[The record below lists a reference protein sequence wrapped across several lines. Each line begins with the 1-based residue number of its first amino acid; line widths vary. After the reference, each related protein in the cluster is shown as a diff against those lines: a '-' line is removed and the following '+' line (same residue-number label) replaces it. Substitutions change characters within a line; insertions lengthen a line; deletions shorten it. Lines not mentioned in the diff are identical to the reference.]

1 MKSNT
6 IKSFF
11 ILIVFMFQASNNLI
25 AQQKSFTKNNSN
37 DQSVVMTW
45 NKNTPDQEMLDDI
58 TALKQNNGVIIKYS
72 NLKRNQKG
80 EITALKIEYKDSDG
94 NTGSQEYN
102 GKNAI
107 SEIKFFKINDRI
119 GFGEPND
126 NASFAFNNLNFNDLQ
141 KSFGNRIQMDT
152 LMQDNFDLNPS
163 MKKKSKIVIREN
175 GKKPLT
181 IEDGKVLEGGEDYTP
196 EEIEKIK
203 KEHQFNFDNGGN
215 EKLDFNFS
223 SENLDIKS
231 LKEQIQK
238 MQNQLMEINPNLQNK
253 DNPKQLKD
261 LKSEKDTTKEELKQ
275 AKEEMLKAKK
285 EMEEARAALEK
296 AKSEI
301 KMRKT

>member
-1 MKSNT
+1 MKSNSV
-6 IKSFF
+6 KSVFVFF
-11 ILIVFMFQASNNLI
+11 MLVFFTSNIVLG
-25 AQQKSFTKNNSN
+25 QQKSFTKTDSN

-58 TALKQNNGVIIKYS
+58 KALKQNNNVTIKYS

-80 EITALKIEYKDSDG
+80 EITALKIEYKDSEG
-94 NTGSQEYN
+94 NSGSQEYN

-107 SEIKFFKINDRI
+107 CEIKFFKVKDRI

-126 NASFAFNNLNFNDLQ
+126 NNQFAFNDFNFNDLQ

-152 LMQDNFDLNPS
+152 LMNDNFDLNPDT
-163 MKKKSKIVIREN
+163 KKKSKIVIQEN
-175 GKKPLT
+175 GKKPLV
-181 IEDGKVLEGGEDYTP
+181 IEDGKVVEGGEDYSP
-196 EEIEKIK
+196 EEIAKIK
-203 KEHQFNFDNGGN
+203 NQHQFNFNENGT

-223 SENLDIKS
+223 SENFDMKS
-231 LKEQIQK
+231 LKEQIEK
-238 MQNQLMEINPNLQNK
+238 MQSQLMQISPNEDK
-253 DNPKQLKD
+253 KENPKQLKD
-261 LKSEKDTTKEELKQ
+261 LKTEKEATKELKQ

-285 EMEEARAALEK
+285 EMEEARKELEK

>member
-1 MKSNT
+1 MKSNSV
-6 IKSFF
+6 KSVFVFF
-11 ILIVFMFQASNNLI
+11 MLVFLTSNIVLG
-25 AQQKSFTKNNSN
+25 QQKSFTKTDSN

-58 TALKQNNGVIIKYS
+58 KALKQNNNVTIKYS

-80 EITALKIEYKDSDG
+80 EITALKIEYKDSEG
-94 NTGSQEYN
+94 NSGSQEYN

-107 SEIKFFKINDRI
+107 CEIKFFKVKDRI

-126 NASFAFNNLNFNDLQ
+126 NNQFAFNDFNFNDLQ

-152 LMQDNFDLNPS
+152 LMNDNFDLNPDT
-163 MKKKSKIVIREN
+163 KKKSKIVIQEN
-175 GKKPLT
+175 GKKPLV
-181 IEDGKVLEGGEDYTP
+181 IEDGKVVEGGEDYSP
-196 EEIEKIK
+196 EEISKIK
-203 KEHQFNFDNGGN
+203 NQHQFNFNENGT

-223 SENLDIKS
+223 SENFDMKS
-231 LKEQIQK
+231 LKEQIEK
-238 MQNQLMEINPNLQNK
+238 MQSKLMQISPNEDKKENS
-253 DNPKQLKD
+253 KQLKD
-261 LKSEKDTTKEELKQ
+261 LKTEKEATKELKQ

-285 EMEEARAALEK
+285 EMEEARKELEK